1 MVRGLAAQHPQA
13 DSQRHRNIRCNAVTH
28 LATTCRPIG
37 HNPRD
42 MNAATTIK
50 TDEIRTALVSVAE
63 NFQPRRRQRFKLL
76 VPLKEEIRAL
86 RRRGASFETIAE
98 LLRKHSVRTSHET
111 VRRFCREIL
120 DEQPMRR
127 NRRRPNR
134 RGATHEAT
142 RPRHAAKPTIAAERQ
157 PKSPGTSSRSERGPR
172 IARIED
178 L

>member
-1 MVRGLAAQHPQA
+1 MVRGVAAQHPQA
-13 DSQRHRNIRCNAVTH
+13 DSQPHRNIRCNAATH
-28 LATTCRPIG
+28 FATTCRPMG

-76 VPLKEEIRAL
+76 LPLKEEIREL

-98 LLRKHSVRTSHET
+98 LLRKHSVQTSHET
-111 VRRFCREIL
+111 VRRFCREVL
-120 DEQPMRR
+120 DEQPVRR
-127 NRRRPNR
+127 NRRRSKG
-134 RGATHEAT
+134 RGAIHETT
-142 RPRHAAKPTIAAERQ
+142 RPRHAAKPSIAADRQ
-157 PKSPGTSSRSERGPR
+157 PKSPVTSSRPKRGPR